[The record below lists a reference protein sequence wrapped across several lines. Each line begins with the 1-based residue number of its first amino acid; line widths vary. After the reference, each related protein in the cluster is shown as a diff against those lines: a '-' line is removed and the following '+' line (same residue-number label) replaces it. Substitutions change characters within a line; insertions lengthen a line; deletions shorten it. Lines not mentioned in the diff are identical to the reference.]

1 MQSFTDTQT
10 YGERVESAERIWC
23 TNWKIFHSLLKIGLH
38 KSFVENV
45 QNLSP
50 SAVTDMDSE
59 DIPFEAFADD
69 NFGFSKNAADST
81 FNFSFLYTYHNLK
94 EQEDC

>member
-1 MQSFTDTQT
+1 
-10 YGERVESAERIWC
+10 
-23 TNWKIFHSLLKIGLH
+23 
-38 KSFVENV
+38 
-45 QNLSP
+45 
-50 SAVTDMDSE
+50 MDSE

-69 NFGFSKNAADST
+69 NFDFSENAADST